1 MRDKHSLVY
10 NADIQGELA
19 ENKEI
24 RKKMLTV
31 PLNANVLEKHKSMA
45 RPVNV
50 EYRTQYDR
58 NRYRWAEC
66 VFLTQSGDKLTYTT
80 YTPHYVIQSYNT
92 VDFNLP
98 HPLTIN
104 LQSVPYKLTNKDTIL
119 EVPDCTLETLKM
131 FYNPNRPAYIKPE
144 DLQTKV
150 ISIDGKRANLEYI
163 NPQKFMDRLDDIRIN
178 SIPGINHKHY
188 QWYNRNSDDEID
200 FTDISKI
207 YKIVTGSSVFEYEY
221 LRHPEYIGDTYILK
235 RIEELHNA
243 ASKHVALTKELY
255 NGVESRVYEI
265 PIAIFENEKQ
275 KVMWQGISQ
284 KVK

>member
-1 MRDKHSLVY
+1 
-10 NADIQGELA
+10 
-19 ENKEI
+19 
-24 RKKMLTV
+24 MLTV

-45 RPVNV
+45 RPVNI
-50 EYRTQYDR
+50 EYRTQHDR
-58 NRYRWAEC
+58 NKYRCAEC

-80 YTPHYVIQSYNT
+80 CTPQYVIQSYNT

-104 LQSVPYKLTNKDTIL
+104 LQSVPYKLTDKNTIL

-131 FYNPNRPAYIKPE
+131 FYNPNRPTYIKTE

-163 NPQKFMDRLDDIRIN
+163 NPQRFLDRLDDMRIN

-188 QWYNRNSDDEID
+188 QWYNRNSDDEIN

-207 YKIVTGSSVFEYEY
+207 YKIVTGRPVFDLIYTKY
-221 LRHPEYIGDTYILK
+221 TGDTYILK
-235 RIEELHNA
+235 CIEELHNV
-243 ASKHVALTKELY
+243 ASKHVVLTKELY
-255 NGVESRVYEI
+255 NGVESCVYET

-275 KVMWQGISQ
+275 KVIWQGIPQ